1 MPQLT
6 LKKHNIFS
14 SIKPEYNKMGK
25 IEIIENELKK
35 VLKSPDF
42 LKGSQKN
49 LSKNV

>member
-25 IEIIENELKK
+25 IEIIENGLRKMLKFPK
-35 VLKSPDF
+35 F
-42 LKGSQKN
+42 FKGYHQN
-49 LSKNV
+49 FSKNM